1 MTDWTIITRSLKARL
16 FSTVTTVITVG
27 VAVALMLVL
36 LTMRDSGRR
45 AFERGSG
52 NMHLLISRDASPL
65 VSILNGIFYAG
76 APRSPI
82 YWREYEK
89 FVKETPLL
97 DWAVPMQLGDS
108 YRARWPVLA
117 TTPEFFSKY
126 KPGQTEDWHF
136 AEGRVFDKDF
146 EVVVGATA
154 ARATG
159 LKIGDKI
166 TLTHG
171 FPSGGNLAG
180 THEHKEYQYTVVGIL
195 KPTGLA
201 HDRSFFTNL
210 ESTWIIHA
218 HDRREEAERKERGG
232 AEETPEEH
240 AAEKPMTAA
249 DVTDDDRKITDIY
262 VHVLTREGSAASA
275 SLPILFDQLRKG
287 QGALGSTI
295 TVAAPSEEVRKL
307 LIIVS
312 NVDQI
317 FLAIAAAV
325 MLSSGIAIMLAL
337 YNSMEQ
343 RRRQIAV
350 LRVLGASRGRVF
362 GLVLTE
368 SAVIGLLGA
377 IAGVAV
383 AALGAWITSTIMK
396 ERLGLLIDPSL
407 QPIAVIG
414 VSVST
419 IVLAAAAGLAPAM
432 VAYRNSVARN
442 LRPLG

>member
-1 MTDWTIITRSLKARL
+1 MTDWTIISRSLKARL
-16 FSTVTTVITVG
+16 FSTITTIITVA

-52 NMHLLISRDASPL
+52 NMHLLVSRDASPL
-65 VSILNGIFYAG
+65 VSILNGVFYAG

-89 FVKETPLL
+89 FVAETPML
-97 DWAVPMQLGDS
+97 DWAVPIQLGDS

-117 TTPEFFSKY
+117 TTPEFFTKY
-126 KPGQTEDWHF
+126 QPGQTEHWEF
-136 AEGRVFDKDF
+136 AEGRSFEKDF

-159 LKIGDKI
+159 IKLGDKL

-171 FPSGGNLAG
+171 FPSRDAG
-180 THEHKEYQYTVVGIL
+180 PTHEHKEYQYTVVGIL

-218 HDRREEAERKERGG
+218 HDRKEEEERKARGG

-240 AAEKPMTAA
+240 ANEEPTTAA

-262 VHVLTREGSAASA
+262 IHVAGRQGSQATAA
-275 SLPILFDQLRKG
+275 LPVVFDRLRKG
-287 QGALGSTI
+287 QGVLGSTV
-295 TVAAPSEEVRKL
+295 TVAAPADEIRKL

-325 MLSSGIAIMLAL
+325 MVSSGIAIMLAL

-350 LRVLGASRGRVF
+350 LRVLGASRPRVF

-377 IAGVAV
+377 LAGTAS
-383 AALGAWITSTIMK
+383 AALGAWVTSGIMK
-396 ERLGLLIDPSL
+396 ERLGLLIDPTL
-407 QPIAVIG
+407 QPAAVIW
-414 VSVST
+414 VAIATVL
-419 IVLAAAAGLAPAM
+419 LAAVAGLAPAV